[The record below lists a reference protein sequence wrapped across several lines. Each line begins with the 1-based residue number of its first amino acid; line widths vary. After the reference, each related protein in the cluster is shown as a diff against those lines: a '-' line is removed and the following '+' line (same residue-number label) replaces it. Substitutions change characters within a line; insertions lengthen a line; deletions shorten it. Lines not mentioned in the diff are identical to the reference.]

1 MKKFFLFFIAL
12 LFPFLIS
19 AQQDD
24 KRYFSEAVSLYLP
37 KHKKEIKKAY
47 RYRNSERA
55 NFLFDSL
62 VNNCFKGTYI
72 DNFNITC
79 VRKNND
85 CINDYKKPIYL
96 LTYASWCVPGKGE
109 IPALNEL
116 AKKYEE
122 DIDFVVLYWDSEHEV
137 KKVAKEYNRSVHIIY
152 VDELKNK
159 DAYIVKNMKHSL
171 GFPTTF
177 YIASN
182 KKIIDITRIE
192 MLPYTEAFENS
203 YNLNYTNVSQG
214 ISEILAYEE
223 ELLGNVSFNIGP
235 N

>member
-1 MKKFFLFFIAL
+1 MKTFLAFLACL

-19 AQQDD
+19 AQHD
-24 KRYFSEAVSLYLP
+24 KLYFSEAVSLYLP
-37 KHKKEIKKAY
+37 KHNKKIKKAY

-55 NFLFDSL
+55 RFLFDSL

-79 VRKNND
+79 LRKNND
-85 CINDYKKPIYL
+85 CINDYKKPIFL

-116 AKKYEE
+116 AQKYK
-122 DIDFVVLYWDSEHEV
+122 DKIDFVVLYWDNEQEV
-137 KKVAKEYNRSVHIIY
+137 RKVAKEYNRSIHIVY

-177 YIASN
+177 YIGSN

-203 YNLNYTNVSQG
+203 YNLNYKNVSQG
-214 ISEILAYEE
+214 ISAILAYEE
-223 ELLGNVSFNIGP
+223 ELLADTPFKISP